1 MKMTPSK
8 IMARKKPTSMAIK
21 SYFEDLGASL
31 LFDSVVDVA
40 PPAGAVTAGVA
51 DGVMLEGAGA

>member
-1 MKMTPSK
+1 
-8 IMARKKPTSMAIK
+8 MARKKPTSMAIK

-51 DGVMLEGAGA
+51 DGVMLEGAGAGA